1 MWKMTSYKCKL
12 KISRLE
18 REAYLSRTENNTF
31 ALKSSMNTKQ
41 GVGFEGLKDD
51 WHNRDGAVL
60 DKKTL
65 VLRRI

>member
-1 MWKMTSYKCKL
+1 MWNMTSYKCKL

-18 REAYLSRTENNTF
+18 CETYLARTENHTF
-31 ALKSSMNTKQ
+31 ALKSSTNTKQ
-41 GVGFEGLKDD
+41 GVGFKRLKDD